1 MAMRKFFKFIFCFL
15 FILIA
20 TVSFSNDWEFSSRGE
35 NIVPIET
42 SQVSI
47 KKEEI
52 RMKVV
57 NDGMDVKVKFIF
69 DSPVSEEKIIGFITP
84 EGGFDDDENYQW
96 DGEMHFKNFTTVVNG
111 KTVKSNVEKMKDFY
125 KKNLLSKEEMQK
137 YNVEKYKDSYIYY
150 FKANFVK
157 GENTV
162 EHSYNYSGS
171 YGVGYIDFQ
180 YVWTTISKW
189 KNKKVDDFELII
201 EPGTSFVSLPYTFWK
216 NERKVNW
223 EIIGEGKIDTA
234 VQTITDSNTKE
245 KKVLK
250 RVYARLKSGYIRYKT
265 KDFAPDNEF
274 LIEEIK
280 NIANYYPFEKTE
292 KGYIFLDESSDYNF
306 WLCCYVTE
314 PYSKE
319 KYGTY
324 ENYKEELKLSKNKEE
339 QLKELSDKELEILR
353 NYPFA
358 LSGYDFSRKDL
369 KDYFSQ
375 FIWYY
380 PIGKNVKEYIY
391 PDVTKVVDKI
401 IKERQKSNK

>member
-1 MAMRKFFKFIFCFL
+1 MRKFFKFIFCFL

-84 EGGFDDDENYQW
+84 EGGFDDENYQW

-189 KNKKVDDFELII
+189 KDKKVDDFELII

-216 NERKVNW
+216 NEKKVNW
-223 EIIGEGKIDTA
+223 EIVGEGKIDTA

-280 NIANYYPFEKTE
+280 NIVNYYPFEKTE

>member
-1 MAMRKFFKFIFCFL
+1 MRKFFKFIFCFL

-47 KKEEI
+47 KKEQI
-52 RMKVV
+52 KMKIV

-96 DGEMHFKNFTTVVNG
+96 DGEMYFKNFTTVVNG

-280 NIANYYPFEKTE
+280 NIVNYYPFEKTE

-358 LSGYDFSRKDL
+358 LEGYDFSRKDL

-401 IKERQKSNK
+401 MKERKKSNK

>member
-1 MAMRKFFKFIFCFL
+1 MRKLFKFIFCFL

-20 TVSFSNDWEFSSRGE
+20 IVSFSNDWEFSSRGE

-57 NDGMDVKVKFIF
+57 NDGMNVRVKFIF
-69 DSPVSEEKIIGFITP
+69 NSPVSEEKIIGFITP

-201 EPGTSFVSLPYTFWK
+201 DPGTSFVSLPYTFWK
-216 NERKVNW
+216 NEKKVNW
-223 EIIGEGKIDTA
+223 EIVGEGKIDTA

>member
-1 MAMRKFFKFIFCFL
+1 MRKLFKFIFCFL

-20 TVSFSNDWEFSSRGE
+20 IVSFSNDWEFSSRGE

-47 KKEEI
+47 KKEQI
-52 RMKVV
+52 KMKIV

-216 NERKVNW
+216 NEKKVNW
-223 EIIGEGKIDTA
+223 EIVGEGKIDTA

-245 KKVLK
+245 KKVLR
-250 RVYARLKSGYIRYKT
+250 RVYARLKNGYIRYRT

-274 LIEEIK
+274 LMEEIK
-280 NIANYYPFEKTE
+280 NTANYYPFEKTE
-292 KGYIFLDESSDYNF
+292 KGYVFTDDNFDYTR
-306 WLCCYVTE
+306 WICCYVTE

-324 ENYKEELKLSKNKEE
+324 ENYAAELKLSKEQEE
-339 QLKELSDKELEILR
+339 QLKKLSDKELEILR

-358 LSGYDFSRKDL
+358 LEGYDFSRKDM
-369 KDYFSQ
+369 KDYFSK

-380 PIGKNVKEYIY
+380 PTGKNVKEYFY
-391 PDVTKVVDKI
+391 PEVTKIVDKI
-401 IKERQKSNK
+401 IQERKKNSK